1 MKHRITKKNV
11 IDKKTKKYKGG
22 KRGYRSKHRVLNN
35 NKTKKGGNWLTRQ
48 FKTVSIAKTLNLLF
62 IYYCIQPIID
72 PKYVFP
78 SPPVESKKTNEKLLI
93 TDENLMKQN
102 QEEQNN
108 IKSIKQHRLSV
119 LNWYVNTFKICS
131 SKNKTLQPGQDPR
144 YFMDSNTVCKYF
156 YNIQGLAPGV
166 PEEYITYEL
175 EYDENNKKNVG
186 HWANLYRYVKPLLFD
201 ELLPYWKKEL
211 EKNPQTIEILL
222 RNSEIIIMIKYLLF
236 YFNVNLIN
244 FIKQFI
250 EQNNIQPT
258 NSLTKSLIELIN
270 ITDFSKNNETN
281 LSFKLICWIVFNIN
295 DYIDFY
301 KINTPPNNPTKLLK
315 VISYPF
321 SSNRYKP
328 DKICDI
334 NIKLAFPSFH
344 DFILYNKKRFG
355 LSKEIWGDFYKEYW
369 YRATPFICIDNEKI
383 FGGNYEST
391 TEPSTTEPLTT
402 KPEKPKIKEFVIF
415 LNEIIE
421 IQNSEFG
428 YNNSMIELTDEVNAD
443 VGEKYIDSLYDKLTG
458 ILLIERIVNISTIL
472 LFAYYNIIP
481 IDTFNYYYSEDNCE
495 LFEGIFDGKKEFVIY
510 PIVSNIIKESN
521 MSKSTV
527 DTIKE
532 SIEAYLS
539 NENLNS
545 YALDRIKDNIAGQP
559 LLHLD
564 FQTKNAYSFKYS
576 KIQYGE
582 NQDIN
587 IGLILEITKITNFMG
602 NENESIPITITVE
615 FVIFWNDTIDINR
628 INDKCELKK
637 FVNELNTNFDTN
649 PHLQRTS
656 QRVLSSSSRSEQILS
671 PTTEVSSSSAVKNE
685 SAAKILPTTEVSSS
699 SAVKNES
706 AAKILPI
713 TPLSVAQQPKKK
725 VFSTVREFDIGGTI
739 LAEKGNRITDLTLLE
754 KGKNFLIKKRLYG
767 QDMIDY
773 IATFMEV
780 LETEV
785 GKSFKFKK
793 LYRRYSRVLNDK
805 YNPWIKCIQSTN
817 FTIPENIISIDPITT
832 FNSFSIFALGSNA
845 DPISETKSPDEVA
858 KDIRISQNAG
868 IYALNKGTNLPHD
881 TIGYVANF
889 LGGKY
894 LSKKKYQKNNRRKT
908 SKI

>member
-78 SPPVESKKTNEKLLI
+78 SPHVESEKTNEKLLI
-93 TDENLMKQN
+93 TDENLMEQD
-102 QEEQNN
+102 QEERNN

-156 YNIQGLAPGV
+156 YNIQGLAPGAD
-166 PEEYITYEL
+166 EEYITYKL
-175 EYDENNKKNVG
+175 EYENNKKNVG

-211 EKNPQTIEILL
+211 EKNPQTVEILL
-222 RNSEIIIMIKYLLF
+222 RNSEIMIMIKYLLF

-244 FIKQFI
+244 FIKQ
-250 EQNNIQPT
+250 NKIQPT
-258 NSLTKSLIELIN
+258 NSLTKSLIELIK

-295 DYIDFY
+295 DYIDFV

-344 DFILYNKKRFG
+344 DFILYNEKRFG

-391 TEPSTTEPLTT
+391 TEPSTTEPSTTEPSTTEPSTTEPSTTEPSTT

-421 IQNSEFG
+421 IQNSKFG

-458 ILLIERIVNISTIL
+458 TNSILLIERIVNISTIL

-481 IDTFNYYYSEDNCE
+481 IDTFNYYYSVDNCE
-495 LFEGIFDGKKEFVIY
+495 LFDGIFGKKEFVIY
-510 PIVSNIIKESN
+510 PIVSNTIKECN
-521 MSKSTV
+521 MNKSTV

-545 YALDRIKDNIAGQP
+545 DALDRIKDNIAGQP

-582 NQDIN
+582 NQNIN

-602 NENESIPITITVE
+602 NENESIPITVE

-649 PHLQRTS
+649 SHLQRTS
-656 QRVLSSSSRSEQILS
+656 QRVLS
-671 PTTEVSSSSAVKNE
+671 SSSSAVKNE
-685 SAAKILPTTEVSSS
+685 SAAKILPT
-699 SAVKNES
+699 
-706 AAKILPI
+706 

-793 LYRRYSRVLNDK
+793 LYRRYSRVLNDEYK
-805 YNPWIKCIQSTN
+805 PWIKCIQSTN
-817 FTIPENIISIDPITT
+817 FTIPENRISIDPITT
-832 FNSFSIFALGSNA
+832 FDSFSIFALGSNA

-858 KDIRISQNAG
+858 KDILISKNAG

-881 TIGYVANF
+881 TIGNVVSF